1 MSDGFVLKGKV
12 VGSVK
17 AQSGTGDKMR
27 DVTRVQ
33 VLIGSN
39 GRPAKLIEFTDMK
52 NGNYTEGQRVE
63 VPLEFEQFLRRNGQ
77 PGVAWKHWGTDEGV
91 KGSANLK

>member
-1 MSDGFVLKGKV
+1 MSDGFYLKGKV

-17 AQSGTGDKMR
+17 AQQGTGEKVK

-33 VLIGSN
+33 VLIAAN
-39 GRPAKLIEFTDMK
+39 GRPAKLVEFTDMK

-63 VPLEFEQFLRRNGQ
+63 IGLDFEQFLRRNGQ
-77 PGVAWKHWGTDEGV
+77 PGLAWKHWGGEESAR
-91 KGSANLK
+91 GSANLK